1 MTIVNTIAHADWREL
16 ARRVRDEVGSVAAVI
31 SDPPY
36 SDRTHAGQRHGRRP
50 ELGGSD
56 DGWVSARGLEYAHW
70 TPYEVASFV
79 EEWSPITSGWI
90 CALTDHTLAPHW
102 ESEMQR
108 LGRYVFAP
116 IPVVQI
122 GMNVRLAG
130 DGPSSWTCWLV
141 VGRPR
146 KGPCV
151 KWGTLP
157 GAYVGNPF
165 DAGENTAT
173 ASRKRLVVGGK
184 PRWLMERIVE
194 DYTRPSDLVCDPCAG
209 GGTTLLAAK
218 LLGRRYVGS
227 DIAAEHVEI
236 ARERL
241 RDLPTKD
248 KRGTLSLFGGDR

>member
-1 MTIVNTIAHADWREL
+1 MIGEVIHCDWREL
-16 ARRVRDEVGSVAAVI
+16 AERVRAEVGGVSAVI

-36 SDRTHAGQRHGRRP
+36 SDRTHKGQRHGRRP

-70 TPYEVASFV
+70 SPAEVADFV
-79 EEWSPITSGWI
+79 EAWSPITSGWI

-102 ESEMQR
+102 EKAMQR
-108 LGRYVFAP
+108 AGRYVFAP

-122 GMNVRLAG
+122 GMNARLAG

-141 VGRPR
+141 VARPR

-157 GAYVGNPF
+157 GAYVGTPF

-194 DYTRPSDLVCDPCAG
+194 DYTRPGDLVCDPCAG

-218 LLGRRYVGS
+218 PLGRRYVGS
-227 DIAAEHVEI
+227 DIDLAHVEI

-241 RDLPTKD
+241 RYTPTREKA
-248 KRGTLSLFGGDR
+248 GTLALPFGEP